1 MCPQC
6 NHRTI
11 THDNIRPGYED
22 RITLD
27 KTTGSLEL
35 RDLAPLTERVCNVVI
50 TPYNTDLVEF
60 NSSVSLSCSS
70 SASSLSYRWL
80 NGSSE
85 VTASDGVQLVDGNS
99 HHRYCSCLEVLPPGP
114 VNGTLGGNVIFKT
127 TINPTTLSA
136 VSWTFGDPP
145 VTIVDFLSSEGPVTR
160 AGYVGR
166 ISLNN
171 STGSLELRKLTLAD
185 RGEYRVI
192 IGESDFMQLADTSL
206 NVYVSGATITI
217 TPNLLIIER
226 GSVTLTCDAAGFNI
240 TREWMKDGQPLSSGD
255 NIILSEDKRVLSI
268 KKRTDSGEYLC
279 R

>member
-1 MCPQC
+1 
-6 NHRTI
+6 
-11 THDNIRPGYED
+11 
-22 RITLD
+22 
-27 KTTGSLEL
+27 
-35 RDLAPLTERVCNVVI
+35 
-50 TPYNTDLVEF
+50 
-60 NSSVSLSCSS
+60 
-70 SASSLSYRWL
+70 
-80 NGSSE
+80 
-85 VTASDGVQLVDGNS
+85 
-99 HHRYCSCLEVLPPGP
+99 YCSCLEVLPPGP

-166 ISLNN
+166 ISLDN

-206 NVYVSGATITI
+206 NVYVSGATITF
-217 TPNLLIIER
+217 TPNLLIIEG

-279 R
+279 